1 MKKILSKFNSP
12 IRKNLAANL
21 YGTGIQLINQIL
33 LVPFYIVFWGNEL
46 YSDWIV
52 ISALTAF
59 FTMSDIGLNNVIQ
72 NRFAMKLAE
81 GNTKECNSLM
91 TDNFV
96 LVSIIFAI
104 VLLLSGGFLYFT
116 DITDMMNIRVLTR
129 TDANIVFLLL
139 ICRVFIDMYRNIENA
154 IYRAVH
160 NASRAILFD
169 QTTTLI
175 IALLTL
181 GCIIAGIPMT
191 WMCLIMITPSV
202 IMLVFKYFDVKKY
215 YDYQFSIR
223 QFDAPLLKEIF
234 IPAISFMSFPIGN
247 AIILQGYTL
256 IVNAFFGP
264 VAVVLFNTTRTLC
277 NFVKSVLSTLQN
289 SVWPEYSIAFGNRD
303 YSTMRR
309 LHRKVM
315 KLTIFASLCIGC
327 GLLLFGPLIYNLW
340 THNSVEFNYSLM
352 LVFIIIIF
360 VDSLWSSSSVTLLA
374 TNNHIKLGV
383 WYVLTSA
390 FALLLAVWF
399 GKMQLSL
406 AIITST
412 LIISNIIMCLYTI
425 PSGFKLTQDKIIR

>member
-1 MKKILSKFNSP
+1 MKIPFIGNSP
-12 IRKNLAANL
+12 IRKNLVANL

-96 LVSIIFAI
+96 LVSIIFSAAI
-104 VLLLSGGFLYFT
+104 LLSGGFLYFT
-116 DITDMMNIRVLTR
+116 DITDVMNIRVLTR
-129 TDANIVFLLL
+129 TESNVVFLLL

-234 IPAISFMSFPIGN
+234 IPAISFMSFPAGN
-247 AIILQGYTL
+247 AIVLQGYTL
-256 IVNAFFGP
+256 VVNAYFGP
-264 VAVVLFNTTRTLC
+264 VAVVLYNTTRTLC
-277 NFVKSVLSTLQN
+277 NFIKTILATLQN
-289 SVWPEYSIAFGNRD
+289 SVWPEYSIAYGKKDFIA
-303 YSTMRR
+303 MRR
-309 LHRKVM
+309 LHRKIM
-315 KLTIFASLCIGC
+315 KVTIVAAVCIGSA
-327 GLLLFGPLIYNLW
+327 LLLTGPFIYSIW
-340 THNSVEFNYSLM
+340 THGKVEFCYPLM
-352 LVFIIIIF
+352 LVYVLVNF
-360 VDSLWSSSSVTLLA
+360 VESLWTSSSVTLMA
-374 TNNHIKLGV
+374 TNNHMRLGLCYIV
-383 WYVLTSA
+383 FTS
-390 FALLLAVWF
+390 LA
-399 GKMQLSL
+399 LSL
-406 AIITST
+406 AVVLGSLNMSLPIITAT
-412 LIISNIIMCLYTI
+412 LVLSNLLMCIYTI
-425 PSGFKLTQDKIIR
+425 PAGFKLTQDKIIR